1 MADEEKVPA
10 GEPEQAPM
18 KISRRDFLVG
28 VGAGVVVTG
37 AAAAGYIALQ
47 QPKTVEVVKEVP
59 VEVIKEVPAGVA
71 APSKERPTGPRLIQL
86 NVNGLPYNMVA
97 EPRLTLGE
105 ALRRDLGLTGTKIGC
120 NRGQCAACTV
130 LVDGKA
136 MNSCM
141 LLAVRQQGKKIIT
154 TEGLMMIGHAFNGA
168 SHPIHQAFV
177 ENQGQQCTICI
188 PGQVMSAAD
197 LLNKTFTPTETQV
210 KEALAGNIC
219 RCSAYPNIVKS
230 VVGAGELLR
239 KAGYAPGWAG

>member
-1 MADEEKVPA
+1 MADEEK
-10 GEPEQAPM
+10 APSEGSDITPL

-28 VGAGVVVTG
+28 AGAGVVVTG
-37 AAAAGYIALQ
+37 AAAAGYIALTP
-47 QPKTVEVVKEVP
+47 PKTVEVTKEVVKEVQVP
-59 VEVIKEVPAGVA
+59 GEAVPA
-71 APSKERPTGPRLIQL
+71 RPTGVRAITL
-86 NVNGLPYNMVA
+86 NVNGYSYTLLA

-130 LVDGKA
+130 LVNGKA

-141 LLAVRQQGKKIIT
+141 LLAVRAQGKKIIT
-154 TEGLMMIGHAFNGA
+154 TEGLVLMGHSLNAGP
-168 SHPIHQAFV
+168 HPIHQAFV

-188 PGQVMSAAD
+188 PGQIMSAAG

-210 KEALAGNIC
+210 KDALAGNIC

-230 VVGAGELLR
+230 VMVAGELMG